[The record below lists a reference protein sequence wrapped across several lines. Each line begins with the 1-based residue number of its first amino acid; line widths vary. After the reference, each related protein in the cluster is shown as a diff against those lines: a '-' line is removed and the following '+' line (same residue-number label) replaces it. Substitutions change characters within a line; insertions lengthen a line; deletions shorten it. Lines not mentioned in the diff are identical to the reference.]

1 MNHIALDLKD
11 AFRALWRDLGY
22 TATAVVTLALTIGAT
37 TATFSIVN
45 GVLLKPLAYRES
57 QQLVAIR
64 DVAVELMNRF
74 PVLPV
79 NGRHFEEWRSQ
90 AQAFEALAEFV
101 PLSANLTGAGDPV
114 QIDLVR
120 TSGGLFDVLQ
130 VPPALGRP
138 LRADDERRDAEDVAV
153 IVPLRLP
160 EDLGWVG
167 DFNYVALGRLK
178 RGVSAE
184 QARAD
189 LDVVQTSVSRR

>member
-64 DVAVELMNRF
+64 EVEVELMNRF

-120 TSGGLFDVLQ
+120 TSGELRISNFLLWQIAYAEIWVTEVLWPDFRRRHLLQ
-130 VPPALGRP
+130 AI
-138 LRADDERRDAEDVAV
+138 ADFQKRERRYGGIAPA
-153 IVPLRLP
+153 
-160 EDLGWVG
+160 
-167 DFNYVALGRLK
+167 
-178 RGVSAE
+178 
-184 QARAD
+184 
-189 LDVVQTSVSRR
+189 